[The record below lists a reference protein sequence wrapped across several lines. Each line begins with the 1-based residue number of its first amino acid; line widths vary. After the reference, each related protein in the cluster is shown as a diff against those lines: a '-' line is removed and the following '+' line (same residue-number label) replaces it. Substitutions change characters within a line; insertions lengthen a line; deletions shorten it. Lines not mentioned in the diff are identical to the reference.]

1 MGSVATTPE
10 WNDSP
15 FQGYV
20 KEFHLCTRD
29 ERHCESN
36 ASSPCLAQEHWY
48 SNSGPGLTLDLPG
61 LEFKAENFR
70 PPHLVNYLHMRPAG
84 RLSLKGS

>member
-20 KEFHLCTRD
+20 KEFHLVPEMRGIVRVT
-29 ERHCESN
+29 H
-36 ASSPCLAQEHWY
+36 LAPVWPK
-48 SNSGPGLTLDLPG
+48 NIDTVTLVR
-61 LEFKAENFR
+61 A
-70 PPHLVNYLHMRPAG
+70 
-84 RLSLKGS
+84 

>member
-20 KEFHLCTRD
+20 KEFHPVPEMRGIVRVT
-29 ERHCESN
+29 H
-36 ASSPCLAQEHWY
+36 LAPVWPK
-48 SNSGPGLTLDLPG
+48 NIDTVTLVR
-61 LEFKAENFR
+61 A
-70 PPHLVNYLHMRPAG
+70 
-84 RLSLKGS
+84 